1 MVIIFLISSI
11 FINWNFS
18 VRKMC
23 LFLSFIYLFN
33 HLYQIRL
40 MDIYFTF
47 WVMMQYYHNLFY
59 WSKCSSFG
67 HWKLFYVGLVSFWH
81 ASILFPPFSSAGD
94 FGVRSTATQPSEAPG
109 RPFFL
114 FSFFFLSISLLSGTT
129 SASGSSCYFFWHRP
143 SHSSREPWFLLL
155 KTKI

>member
-33 HLYQIRL
+33 HLYQIGL
-40 MDIYFTF
+40 MDIYFIF

-67 HWKLFYVGLVSFWH
+67 HWKLFYLGLVSFWH
-81 ASILFPPFSSAGD
+81 ASIFLPPLSSTRD
-94 FGVRSTATQPSEAPG
+94 LGVRSTTPQPSEPPG
-109 RPFFL
+109 RPYF
-114 FSFFFLSISLLSGTT
+114 FFFLSSTLLSGTT
-129 SASGSSCYFFWHRP
+129 SASGSSCYFLWHTP

>member
-81 ASILFPPFSSAGD
+81 ASIFSPHFLQPETSALGALRPNHLRHRAGPFS
-94 FGVRSTATQPSEAPG
+94 
-109 RPFFL
+109 FFL
-114 FSFFFLSISLLSGTT
+114 FFFKHFFTFWYNKCLWFILLFPLAQT
-129 SASGSSCYFFWHRP
+129 
-143 SHSSREPWFLLL
+143 
-155 KTKI
+155 

>member
-33 HLYQIRL
+33 HLYQIGL
-40 MDIYFTF
+40 MDIYFIF

-59 WSKCSSFG
+59 WSKSSSFG
-67 HWKLFYVGLVSFWH
+67 YWRLFYIGLVSFWF
-81 ASILFPPFSSAGD
+81 ASISPPHFLQPETSALGALCSNHLSHWA
-94 FGVRSTATQPSEAPG
+94 GPI
-109 RPFFL
+109 
-114 FSFFFLSISLLSGTT
+114 FFFLSTSLLSGTT
-129 SASGSSCYFFWHRP
+129 SVSGSSCYFLWHTP